1 MKLTKQQIKDLN
13 IREYYILIDECNDD
27 KLVRCTEI
35 SDVQEVAREY
45 DEECDGEWMPL
56 LLIYNRDSKQYT
68 IFDDW
73 NY

>member
-56 LLIYNRDSKQYT
+56 LLIYNRDNKQYT
-68 IFDDW
+68 IYDDW